1 MGFFRLVFANLFRN
15 KVRTVLTTLSV
26 FVALFLFCAL
36 RGLTDTLQD
45 TIDVGDESRLI
56 TRNKTSLVF
65 PLPMSQL
72 ERLKAIP
79 GVAAVTWSNWFGGTD
94 PVDPRNFY
102 AQFAIDAPTYLPM
115 YQKTDLEIVD
125 ASPSNGLPVPPGVDP
140 RLGAFMNEQTAA
152 IVGEGLMKKM
162 GWKLGQTIRITGT
175 IYPGSWPFVIR
186 AVYHPKVPA
195 VGDETVFFHWNY
207 LYENTNHQAMVG
219 VWSLELTD
227 PSRAGQIMRTVDAA
241 FENSAYPTRTETERA
256 FQAGFISMMGNIPF
270 VIRVLGGA
278 IAFAILLVAMNTMMM
293 AIRERTGE
301 FAVMK
306 TLGFSDSY
314 LFRLVFAEAALITL
328 LGGVAGALLAKFA
341 IEGGGMRLPFFPPM
355 SVHWDTVVTGILLA
369 AFMGAASGIVPAYQ
383 AARLRIVDALRRVA

>member
-36 RGLTDTLQD
+36 RGLTDTLED
-45 TIDVGDESRLI
+45 TINVGDESRLI

-65 PLPMSQL
+65 PLPMSQY
-72 ERLKAIP
+72 ERLKAVP
-79 GVAAVTWSNWFGGTD
+79 GVKAVTWSNWFGGTD
-94 PVDPRNFY
+94 PVDPSNFY

-115 YQKTDLEIVD
+115 YDTDLEIVE
-125 ASPSNGLPVPPGVDP
+125 ASPANGLPVPPGVDP
-140 RLGAFMNEQTAA
+140 KLGAFMNEQTAA

-195 VGDETVFFHWNY
+195 VGDETVYFHWNY
-207 LYENTNHQAMVG
+207 LYENTNRQAMVG
-219 VWSLELTD
+219 VWSLELAD
-227 PSRAGQIMRTVDAA
+227 PSTAGQIIKTVDAA

-293 AIRERTGE
+293 AIRERTSE

-314 LFRLVFAEAALITL
+314 LFALVFAEAALITL
-328 LGGVAGALLAKFA
+328 LGGAAGAFLAKLA
-341 IEGGGMRLPFFPPM
+341 IEGGGMRIPFFPPM
-355 SVHWDTVVTGILLA
+355 SIHWETVVTGILLA

-383 AARLRIVDALRRVA
+383 AARLKIVDALRRVA

>member
-1 MGFFRLVFANLFRN
+1 MGFLRLVFANLMRN
-15 KVRTVLTTLSV
+15 KLRTALTTLSV
-26 FVALFLFCAL
+26 FVALFLFCSL
-36 RGLTDTLQD
+36 RGLTDTLED
-45 TIDVGDESRLI
+45 TINVGHESRLI

-72 ERLKAIP
+72 ERLRAVP
-79 GVAAVTWSNWFGGTD
+79 GVSAVTWSNWFGGTD

-115 YQKTDLEIVD
+115 YDTDLEIVD
-125 ASPSNGLPVPPGVDP
+125 ASPADGQPVPPGVDP
-140 RLGAFMNEQTAA
+140 RLAAFMNERTAA
-152 IVGEGLMKKM
+152 IVGEGLMEKM
-162 GWKLGQTIRITGT
+162 GWRLGQTINITGT

-195 VGDETVFFHWNY
+195 VGDETLFFHWDY
-207 LYENTNHQAMVG
+207 LYENTNQQAMVG
-219 VWSLELTD
+219 VWSLELAD
-227 PSRAGQIMRTVDAA
+227 PARAGEIMRTVDAA

-301 FAVMK
+301 FGVMK
-306 TLGFSDSY
+306 TLGFSDGY

-328 LGGVAGALLAKFA
+328 VGGVAGSLLAKFLL
-341 IEGGGMRLPFFPPM
+341 EGTGVQLPFFPPM
-355 SVHWDTVVTGILLA
+355 AVHWETVFTGIALA
-369 AFMGAASGIVPAYQ
+369 AFMGAVSGLVPAWQ

>member
-1 MGFFRLVFANLFRN
+1 VGFFRLVFANLFRN

-36 RGLTDTLQD
+36 RGLTDTLED
-45 TIDVGDESRLI
+45 TINVGDESRLI

-65 PLPMSQL
+65 PLPMSQY
-72 ERLKAIP
+72 ERLKAVP
-79 GVAAVTWSNWFGGTD
+79 GVKAVTWSNWFGGTD
-94 PVDPRNFY
+94 PVDPSNFY

-115 YQKTDLEIVD
+115 YDTDLEIVE
-125 ASPSNGLPVPPGVDP
+125 ASPANGLPVPPGVDP
-140 RLGAFMNEQTAA
+140 KLGAFMNEQTAA

-195 VGDETVFFHWNY
+195 VGDETVYFHWNY
-207 LYENTNHQAMVG
+207 LYENTNRQAMVG
-219 VWSLELTD
+219 VWSLELAD
-227 PSRAGQIMRTVDAA
+227 PSTAGQIIKTVDAA

-293 AIRERTGE
+293 AIRERTSE

-314 LFRLVFAEAALITL
+314 LFALVFAEAALITL
-328 LGGVAGALLAKFA
+328 LGGAAGAFLAKLA
-341 IEGGGMRLPFFPPM
+341 IEGGGMRIPFFPPM
-355 SVHWDTVVTGILLA
+355 SIHWETVVTGILLA

-383 AARLRIVDALRRVA
+383 AARLKIVDALRRVA

>member
-36 RGLTDTLQD
+36 RGLTDTLED
-45 TIDVGDESRLI
+45 TINVGDESRLI

-65 PLPMSQL
+65 PLPMSQY
-72 ERLKAIP
+72 ERLRAIP
-79 GVAAVTWSNWFGGTD
+79 GVKAVTWSNWFGGTD
-94 PVDPRNFY
+94 PVDPSNFY

-115 YQKTDLEIVD
+115 YDTDLEIVD
-125 ASPSNGLPVPPGVDP
+125 ASPANGLPVPPGVDP
-140 RLGAFMNEQTAA
+140 KLGAFMNEQTAA

-175 IYPGSWPFVIR
+175 IYPGNWPFVIR

-195 VGDETVFFHWNY
+195 VGDETVYFHWNY
-207 LYENTNHQAMVG
+207 LYENTNQQAMVG
-219 VWSLELTD
+219 VYSLELAD
-227 PSRAGQIMRTVDAA
+227 PSQAGSIIKTVDAA
-241 FENSAYPTRTETERA
+241 FENSSYPTRTETERA

-314 LFRLVFAEAALITL
+314 LFALVFAEAALITL
-328 LGGVAGALLAKFA
+328 LGGAAGAFLAKLA
-341 IEGGGMRLPFFPPM
+341 IEGGGVRLPFFPPM
-355 SVHWDTVVTGILLA
+355 SVHWDTVVTGVLLA
-369 AFMGAASGIVPAYQ
+369 AFMGAASGLVPAYQ

>member
-1 MGFFRLVFANLFRN
+1 MGFLRLVFANLFRN

-36 RGLTDTLQD
+36 HGLTDTLED
-45 TIDVGDESRLI
+45 TINVGDESRLI

-72 ERLKAIP
+72 ERLRATP

-94 PVDPRNFY
+94 PVDPRNFF

-115 YQKTDLEIVD
+115 YDTDLEIVE
-125 ASPSNGLPVPPGVDP
+125 ASPANGLPVPAGVDP
-140 RLGAFMNEQTAA
+140 RLGAFMNERTAA

-162 GWKLGQTIRITGT
+162 GWKLGQTVRITGT

-186 AVYHPKVPA
+186 AVYHPKIPA
-195 VGDETVFFHWNY
+195 VGSETFFFHWDY
-207 LYENTNHQAMVG
+207 LYENTNQQAMVG

-227 PSRAGQIMRTVDAA
+227 PARAGEIMRTVDAA

-293 AIRERTGE
+293 AVRERTNE

-306 TLGFSDSY
+306 TLGFSDGY
-314 LFRLVFAEAALITL
+314 VMGLVFAEAALITL
-328 LGGVAGALLAKFA
+328 LGGVAGAFLAKLVLESRA
-341 IEGGGMRLPFFPPM
+341 MVIPGFPPM
-355 SVHWDTVVTGILLA
+355 AVHWETVLTGILLA
-369 AFMGAASGIVPAYQ
+369 VFMGAASGIVPALQ
-383 AARLRIVDALRRVA
+383 ASRLKIVDALRRVA

>member
-1 MGFFRLVFANLFRN
+1 VGFFRLVFANLFRN

-36 RGLTDTLQD
+36 RGLTDTLED
-45 TIDVGDESRLI
+45 TINVGDESRLI

-65 PLPMSQL
+65 PLPMSQY
-72 ERLKAIP
+72 ERLKAVP
-79 GVAAVTWSNWFGGTD
+79 GVKAVTWSNWFGGTD
-94 PVDPRNFY
+94 PVDPSNFY

-115 YQKTDLEIVD
+115 YDTDLEIVE
-125 ASPSNGLPVPPGVDP
+125 ASPANGLPVPPGVDP
-140 RLGAFMNEQTAA
+140 KLGAFMNEQTAA

-195 VGDETVFFHWNY
+195 VGDETVYFHWNY
-207 LYENTNHQAMVG
+207 LYENTNRQAMVG
-219 VWSLELTD
+219 VWSLELAD
-227 PSRAGQIMRTVDAA
+227 PSTAGQIIKTVDAA

-293 AIRERTGE
+293 AIRERTSE

-314 LFRLVFAEAALITL
+314 LFALVFAEAALITL
-328 LGGVAGALLAKFA
+328 LGGAAGAFLAKLA
-341 IEGGGMRLPFFPPM
+341 IEGGGMRIPFFPPM
-355 SVHWDTVVTGILLA
+355 SIHWETVVTGILLA
-369 AFMGAASGIVPAYQ
+369 AFMGAASGIVPAWQ
-383 AARLRIVDALRRVA
+383 AARLKIVDALRRVA

>member
-15 KVRTVLTTLSV
+15 RVRTVLTTLSV

-36 RGLTDTLQD
+36 RGLTDTLED
-45 TIDVGDESRLI
+45 TINVGDESRLI

-65 PLPMSQL
+65 PLPMSQF

-94 PVDPRNFY
+94 PVDPRNFF

-115 YQKTDLEIVD
+115 YDTDLEIVE
-125 ASPSNGLPVPPGVDP
+125 ATPANGLPVPAGVDP
-140 RLGAFMNEQTAA
+140 RLGAFMNERTAA

-195 VGDETVFFHWNY
+195 VGDEMLYFHWDY
-207 LYENTNHQAMVG
+207 LYENTNHAAMVG

-227 PSRAGQIMRTVDAA
+227 PAQAGQIMRTVDTA

-256 FQAGFISMMGNIPF
+256 FQAGFVSMMGNIPF

-293 AIRERTGE
+293 AIRERTSE
-301 FAVMK
+301 FGVMK
-306 TLGFSDSY
+306 TLGFSDGY
-314 LFRLVFAEAALITL
+314 LFRLVFVEAAMITL
-328 LGGVAGALLAKFA
+328 IGGIGGALAAKLAL
-341 IEGGGMRLPFFPPM
+341 EGGGVRVPFFPPM
-355 SVHWDTVVTGILLA
+355 SVHWETVITGILLA
-369 AFMGAASGIVPAYQ
+369 AFMGAASGIVPALQ
-383 AARLRIVDALRRVA
+383 ASRLKIVDALRRVA

>member
-1 MGFFRLVFANLFRN
+1 MGFLRLVFANLMRN
-15 KVRTVLTTLSV
+15 RLRTALTTLSV

-36 RGLTDTLQD
+36 RGLTDTLED
-45 TIDVGDESRLI
+45 TINVGHESRLI

-72 ERLKAIP
+72 ERLRATP

-115 YQKTDLEIVD
+115 YDTDLEIVE

-140 RLGAFMNEQTAA
+140 RLGAFMNERTAA
-152 IVGEGLMKKM
+152 IAGEGLMKKM
-162 GWKLGQTIRITGT
+162 GWKLGQTIRVTGT
-175 IYPGSWPFVIR
+175 IYPGSWPFVLR

-195 VGDETVFFHWNY
+195 VGDETLFFHWDY
-207 LYENTNHQAMVG
+207 LYENTNQQAMVG

-227 PSRAGQIMRTVDAA
+227 PSRAGEIMRTVDAA

-301 FAVMK
+301 FGVMK
-306 TLGFSDSY
+306 TLGFSDGY

-328 LGGVAGALLAKFA
+328 VGGVAGSLLAKFLL
-341 IEGGGMRLPFFPPM
+341 EGSGVRLPFFPPM
-355 SVHWDTVVTGILLA
+355 AVHWQTVITGIALA
-369 AFMGAASGIVPAYQ
+369 AFMGTASGLVPAWQ